1 MGWHVMSVLV
11 WWGVVEDSMV
21 IEVGE
26 LAAYTVSAV
35 IEVSRSTH

>member
-26 LAAYTVSAV
+26 LAADTVSTV
-35 IEVSRSTH
+35 IEVSIRTH